1 MASTIGS
8 RRIRNVILAT
18 LIQAAAIGLW
28 IYFFSNPYPQP
39 AAVTD
44 PAPGAPALRPEW
56 ERDLGEIDEQGLSR
70 LRATIQTTR
79 GKIRFRFFTQDAPRT
94 VKRIATL
101 VSEGFYNGLL
111 FHRVEPGFVIQGG
124 DPTGTGSGGSGQ
136 RLGAEF
142 NSRKHVLGSVAMARG
157 EDPDSADS
165 QFYISLGSHPQL
177 DGRYTV
183 FGQVVE
189 GIEVLGQIQVGD
201 RMTALTLESD

>member
-18 LIQAAAIGLW
+18 LIQAAAIGLL
-28 IYFFSNPYPQP
+28 IHYFSGARQAGAEIGASAPDV
-39 AAVTD
+39 AV
-44 PAPGAPALRPEW
+44 LRADW
-56 ERDLGEIDEQGLSR
+56 ERALVDADSGGLSR

-79 GKIRFRFFTQDAPRT
+79 GKIRFRFYPVDAPKT

-136 RLGAEF
+136 RLVAEF
-142 NSRKHVLGSVAMARG
+142 NSRKHVLGAVAMARG
-157 EDPDSADS
+157 EETDSADS
-165 QFYISLGSHPQL
+165 QFYISLGNHPQL

-189 GIEVLGQIQVGD
+189 GIEVLTQIQAGD
-201 RMTALTLESD
+201 RMTAISLEVD

>member
-18 LIQAAAIGLW
+18 LIQAAGIGVYLH
-28 IYFFSNPYPQP
+28 FF
-39 AAVTD
+39 AGHRAD
-44 PAPGAPALRPEW
+44 PSEEVAHPSATAGLRLEW
-56 ERDLGEIDEQGLSR
+56 ERALAETDDQGLSR

-79 GKIRFRFFTQDAPRT
+79 GKIRFRFYPLDAPKT
-94 VKRIATL
+94 AKRIATL

-136 RLGAEF
+136 RLAAEF
-142 NSRKHVLGSVAMARG
+142 NSRKHVQGAVAMARG
-157 EDPDSADS
+157 DDPDSADS
-165 QFYISLGSHPQL
+165 QFYISLGNHPQL

-189 GIEVLGQIQVGD
+189 GVEVLTQIQAGD
-201 RMTALTLESD
+201 RMTAVALEVD

>member
-18 LIQAAAIGLW
+18 LIQAAGIGL
-28 IYFFSNPYPQP
+28 YLHRFSGPQ
-39 AAVTD
+39 AETAESAT
-44 PAPGAPALRPEW
+44 APAGTSGLKQEW
-56 ERDLGEIDEQGLSR
+56 EQAMIETDEQGLSR

-79 GKIRFRFFTQDAPRT
+79 GKIRFRFFPVDAPQT
-94 VKRIATL
+94 AKRIAAL
-101 VSEGFYNGLL
+101 ISEGFYNGLL

-142 NSRKHVLGSVAMARG
+142 NSRKHVLGAMAMARG

-165 QFYISLGSHPQL
+165 QFYISLGNHPQL
-177 DGRYTV
+177 DGHYTV

-201 RMTALTLESD
+201 RMTTLTLEAD